1 MMLNV
6 DGKKIAIPDNQID
19 EYKKAYGYKILE
31 LQNEYN
37 KKIEEAKA
45 LQAQL
50 EEYMKLCNAIVEY
63 EKEDEITPRM

>member
-6 DGKKIAIPDNQID
+6 DGKKIVIPDNQID
-19 EYKKAYGYKILE
+19 EYKKAYGYKIFE

-37 KKIEEAKA
+37 KKIEEAKV

-50 EEYMKLCNAIVEY
+50 EEYMKLCNAIAEY